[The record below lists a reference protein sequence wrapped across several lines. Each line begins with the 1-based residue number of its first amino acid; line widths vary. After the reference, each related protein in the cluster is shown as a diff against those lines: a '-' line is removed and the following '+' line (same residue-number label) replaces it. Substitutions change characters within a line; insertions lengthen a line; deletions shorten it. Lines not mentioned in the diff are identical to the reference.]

1 LNAFFF
7 WLEATALSTWVRE
20 STSAFAFPAILSAHA
35 IGMGL
40 AAGVNAAIA
49 IRLLG
54 FAPRVPPRELHRF
67 ARVMWIGVWLN
78 TASGLL
84 LLIGYPT
91 KALTNPVFYLKL
103 SLIAV
108 GMWLYVLMTR
118 QILSDDGG
126 AGSDSR
132 PGDRRPGLSGRASMA
147 SAPAARF
154 LGAASLACWAGAVT
168 TGRLLAYTAHRI
180 LASW

>member
-1 LNAFFF
+1 LNELLL

-20 STSAFAFPAILSAHA
+20 STSVFAFPAILSAHA

-54 FAPRVPPRELHRF
+54 FVPRVPPRELHRF
-67 ARVMWIGVWLN
+67 ALVMWIGVWLN

-118 QILSDDGG
+118 QLLSDGG
-126 AGSDSR
+126 SGSDSR
-132 PGDRRPGLSGRASMA
+132 PGLSGRA

>member
-1 LNAFFF
+1 MNAFFF
-7 WLEATALSTWVRE
+7 WLESTALSTWVRE
-20 STSAFAFPAILSAHA
+20 STSVFAFPAILSAHA

-40 AAGVNAAIA
+40 AVGVNVAMAA
-49 IRLLG
+49 RLLG
-54 FAPRVPPRELHRF
+54 FAPRVPPRELRRF
-67 ARVMWIGVWLN
+67 APVMWIGVWMN

-84 LLIGYPT
+84 LLVGYPT
-91 KALTNPVFYLKL
+91 KALTNPVFYMKL

-118 QILSDDGG
+118 HLTD
-126 AGSDSR
+126 A
-132 PGDRRPGLSGRASMA
+132 AE
-147 SAPAARF
+147 PADLRVRTTYHF
-154 LGAASLACWAGAVT
+154 LGVASLVCWAGAVT

>member
-1 LNAFFF
+1 LNAFFL

-20 STSAFAFPAILSAHA
+20 STSAFAFPAILSVHA

-40 AAGVNAAIA
+40 AVGVNVAIA
-49 IRLLG
+49 LRLLG
-54 FAPRVPPRELHRF
+54 FAAGVAPRELRRF
-67 ARVMWIGVWLN
+67 GPVMWIGFWLN

-91 KALTNPVFYLKL
+91 KAFTNPVFYLKI

-108 GMWLYVLMTR
+108 GMWLYAVMTR
-118 QILSDDGG
+118 QLVADGG
-126 AGSDSR
+126 
-132 PGDRRPGLSGRASMA
+132 PGVPDGRPGLS
-147 SAPAARF
+147 APASRF
-154 LGAASLACWAGAVT
+154 LGLASLVCWAGAVT

-180 LASW
+180 LATW

>member
-1 LNAFFF
+1 
-7 WLEATALSTWVRE
+7 V
-20 STSAFAFPAILSAHA
+20 FAFPAILSAHA

-40 AAGVNAAIA
+40 AVGVNAAIA
-49 IRLLG
+49 LRLLG
-54 FAPRVPPRELHRF
+54 FAPRVPPRELCRF
-67 ARVMWIGVWLN
+67 APVMWLGVWLN

-91 KALTNPVFYLKL
+91 KAFTNPVFYMKL

-118 QILSDDGG
+118 QLT
-126 AGSDSR
+126 
-132 PGDRRPGLSGRASMA
+132 GLDTTREADVKVRTT
-147 SAPAARF
+147 RF
-154 LGAASLACWAGAVT
+154 LGVASLVCWAGAVT

-180 LASW
+180 LATW